1 MEKSII
7 YRMIADF
14 LLNISAGWMG
24 ALVLV
29 PQSSKKRLKTKRLL
43 SIINILII
51 VLCLFLSYK
60 FYIFI
65 L

>member
-14 LLNISAGWMG
+14 LLNMSAGWMG

-43 SIINILII
+43 SILNIVASI
-51 VLCLFLSYK
+51 VFLLLSYK
-60 FYIFI
+60 FYTF
-65 L
+65 LL

>member
-14 LLNISAGWMG
+14 LLNMSAGWMG

-29 PQSSKKRLKTKRLL
+29 PQSSKKRLKTKRVL
-43 SIINILII
+43 SILNIVAAI
-51 VLCLFLSYK
+51 VFLFLSYK
-60 FYIFI
+60 FYTF
-65 L
+65 LL